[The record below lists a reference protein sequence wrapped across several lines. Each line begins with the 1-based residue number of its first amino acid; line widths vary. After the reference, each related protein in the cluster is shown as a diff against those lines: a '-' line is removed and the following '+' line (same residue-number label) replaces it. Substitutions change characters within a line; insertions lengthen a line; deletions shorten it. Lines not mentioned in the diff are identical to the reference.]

1 MTSAGVYTDPLWPLA
16 AFFTLAVLLTAGM
29 VIVSYF
35 LGQRHRQRQTG
46 KTYEGGVESTGTS
59 HLRFSVKFYLVAMFF
74 VVIDLEGVFLFAWA
88 VSLRETG
95 WSGFVEALIFIGVLV
110 AALVYL
116 WKLGALEIG
125 PSRRMTPGSG
135 REEGALQK

>member
-1 MTSAGVYTDPLWPLA
+1 MNPTGDYTADLWPMV
-16 AFFTLAVLLTAGM
+16 AFFTLAVLMTGAML
-29 VIVSYF
+29 IISYF

-59 HLRFSVKFYLVAMFF
+59 HIRFSVKFYLIAMFF
-74 VVIDLEGVFLFAWA
+74 VVIDLEAVFLFAWA

-95 WSGFVEALIFIGVLV
+95 WSGFVEALIFIVVLA

-116 WKLGALEIG
+116 WKLGALDVG
-125 PSRRMTPGSG
+125 PTRQLSQRAARR
-135 REEGALQK
+135 EGVMSK